1 MLGNCNCELRIWLYG
16 GNSSAKT
23 YHQVYSDHVVPRTGS
38 LADAT
43 ARTADSNE
51 VTTLEMQSQ
60 AEHRM
65 SASRCRSWS

>member
-1 MLGNCNCELRIWLYG
+1 MLGNCNCELRIWLNG

-23 YHQVYSDHVVPRTGS
+23 YHQVYSDQVVPRTGS

-51 VTTLEMQSQ
+51 VTLEMQILG
-60 AEHRM
+60 EHRM